1 MKKNIFLA
9 LTVIFAILTLL
20 GMIYVLLNHG
30 THSAGYAVVPM
41 IFALTFWEWYRK
53 IKQ

>member
-1 MKKNIFLA
+1 MKKNILLA
-9 LTVIFAILTLL
+9 LAVIFIILTFL
-20 GMIYVLLNHG
+20 GVLYVLLNHG